1 MLWSMKIKSVNCLVS
16 SMKIKDV
23 IKDGEAKLIANSK
36 DVNSAKIILMH
47 LFKEDSYQFL
57 IDEEKEISTDIYTK
71 YFEMIDE
78 VIKGRPVQ
86 YVIGEEAFY
95 GYNFIVNEDVLIPRF
110 ETEELVYNILNR
122 IDESFEG
129 YKNINIVDIGT
140 GSGAIALT
148 LKKEEPR
155 LNMIAT
161 DISKSAIKVAK
172 ENSELLDI
180 EIEFRV
186 GDMVNPVLDCKFD
199 IVVSNPP
206 YIPKED
212 DIQSIVKDNEPHVA
226 LFGGKDGLDY
236 YDIILKNIHNITNEE
251 AMIAFEIGWNQAEKI
266 RQLANKYINNPY
278 IEVVQDIYGKDR
290 MMFIYKK

>member
-1 MLWSMKIKSVNCLVS
+1 VS

-47 LFKEDSYQFL
+47 LFKEDSFQFL
-57 IDEEKEISTDIYTK
+57 MDEEKEISTTIYIK

-122 IDESFEG
+122 IDESFED

-172 ENSELLDI
+172 ENSELLDV
-180 EIEFRV
+180 EVEFRV

>member
-1 MLWSMKIKSVNCLVS
+1 MLWLMKIKSVNCLVS

>member
-1 MLWSMKIKSVNCLVS
+1 
-16 SMKIKDV
+16 MKIKDV

-122 IDESFEG
+122 IDESFED

-172 ENSELLDI
+172 ENSELLDV
-180 EIEFRV
+180 EVEFRV

-266 RQLANKYINNPY
+266 KQLAIKYIDNPY